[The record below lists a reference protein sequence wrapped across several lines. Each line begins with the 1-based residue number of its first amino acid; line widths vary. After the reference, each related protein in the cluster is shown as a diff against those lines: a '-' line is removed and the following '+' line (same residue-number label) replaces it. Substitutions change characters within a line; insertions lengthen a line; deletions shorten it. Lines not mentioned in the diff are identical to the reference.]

1 MWIGSNVTILDGV
14 TVGENSVI
22 AAGAVV
28 NKSFPNNV
36 IIGGIPTRILKRI

>member
-36 IIGGIPTRILKRI
+36 IIGGIPAGS